1 MPAKPTKTKAVKKVT
16 NKVTKKVTK
25 KVEEV
30 EQAPKY
36 NLKMEFNAEVFSCE
50 TNDLAKA
57 FRSFAPIKLNSNVK
71 VFVTEGDKSCE
82 RFLLLPKARMLFRN
96 QIGVDAFIRSL
107 IIK

>member
-1 MPAKPTKTKAVKKVT
+1 MPAKPTKTKEVKKF
-16 NKVTKKVTK
+16 TK

-30 EQAPKY
+30 SKY

-57 FRSFAPIKLNSNVK
+57 FHSFAPIKLNSNVK
-71 VFVTEGDKSCE
+71 VFVTEGEKTCE